1 MIIKYCDTELVATL
15 LGHVFTSYSCFSNRV
30 FCVQELESPPI
41 KEEPAY
47 VAPMSVQPTRKNKC
61 SSLNMAALQRL

>member
-1 MIIKYCDTELVATL
+1 
-15 LGHVFTSYSCFSNRV
+15 
-30 FCVQELESPPI
+30 LESPPI